1 VPDATPGPTPDEES
15 VGFWNALREHRVELQ
30 RCTACGRHRF
40 PPMPSCP
47 WCASTGRAVVAS
59 VGEGTVY
66 SWVTVHR
73 AFEPAWSDQVP
84 YTIAVVE
91 LRERCRLLGR
101 VETEPGALEAG
112 LVVAPRFVDH
122 ASWTELR
129 FAPTGGVT

>member
-1 VPDATPGPTPDEES
+1 VPDVTAGPVPDEES
-15 VGFWNALREHRVELQ
+15 AGFWAALREHRVELQ

-47 WCASTGRAVVAS
+47 WCASTNWEVVAS
-59 VGEGTVY
+59 AGEGTVY

-73 AFEPAWSDQVP
+73 AFEPAWADQVP

-101 VETEPGALEAG
+101 VDAESGAVEAG
-112 LVVAPRFVDH
+112 LAVGPRFVDH
-122 ASWTELR
+122 AGWTELR
-129 FAPTGGVT
+129 FAPKAAT

>member
-15 VGFWNALREHRVELQ
+15 ASFWHALREHRVELQ
-30 RCTACGRHRF
+30 RCVACGRYRF

-47 WCASTGRAVVAS
+47 WCASTSQAVVESA
-59 VGEGTVY
+59 GEGTVY

-73 AFEPAWSDQVP
+73 AFDAAWADQVP

-101 VETEPGALEAG
+101 VETDPGGLEAG
-112 LVVAPRFVDH
+112 LEVAPRFVDH
-122 ASWTELR
+122 TDWTELR
-129 FAPTGGVT
+129 FAPREMT